1 MAVGTDLRSMDF
13 VMFARASEGLSHG
26 RGIIVSFLAMVL
38 GGGFLFLGLYSMGTS
53 PGAAG
58 RVVLLLCWLLC
69 VLIAGTGIS
78 ATGVM
83 LLDRAR
89 FAVPRSTS
97 DALIFGLICF
107 LKAVVIALAIFVAA
121 LLVSL
126 VAAII
131 YFVCKIPG
139 VGPILLFFAHPILV
153 VAAGVFGFLISV
165 FAALAAPALWD
176 GDTITQAIAKTI
188 AVLKERAVLSV
199 LYLLVMGI
207 VAGII
212 LSILMAVILPGYLS
226 MTALATGIIGQKLA
240 GGVSLLN
247 NLPFALMYLSSG
259 ESGHVTALMLST
271 AVLVLL
277 CVAAALQV
285 QLMGLNLVYLGV
297 SEGVDT
303 AGAERMLKQQFDQ
316 AKAKADEAKQRA
328 LVAAERARQAAQQ
341 ARTSTQAPTTTTASN
356 CPNCQATTSPDDAF
370 CESCGHK
377 LK

>member
-1 MAVGTDLRSMDF
+1 
-13 VMFARASEGLSHG
+13 
-26 RGIIVSFLAMVL
+26 
-38 GGGFLFLGLYSMGTS
+38 
-53 PGAAG
+53 
-58 RVVLLLCWLLC
+58 
-69 VLIAGTGIS
+69 
-78 ATGVM
+78 M

-107 LKAVVIALAIFVAA
+107 LKAVVIALAICVAA

-139 VGPILLFFAHPILV
+139 VGPILLFFVHPLLV

-176 GDTITQAIAKTI
+176 GDTVTQAIAKTI

-226 MTALATGIIGQKLA
+226 MTGLATGIIGQKLA

-247 NLPFALMYLSSG
+247 NLPFALMYLGSG
-259 ESGHVTALMLST
+259 ESGHMTAS
-271 AVLVLL
+271 
-277 CVAAALQV
+277 
-285 QLMGLNLVYLGV
+285 
-297 SEGVDT
+297 
-303 AGAERMLKQQFDQ
+303 AGGC
-316 AKAKADEAKQRA
+316 
-328 LVAAERARQAAQQ
+328 
-341 ARTSTQAPTTTTASN
+341 RTSQTSSAAGKNFSAS
-356 CPNCQATTSPDDAF
+356 TDDHDGVELSELSSHHLARRRVLR
-370 CESCGHK
+370 E
-377 LK
+377 LRT